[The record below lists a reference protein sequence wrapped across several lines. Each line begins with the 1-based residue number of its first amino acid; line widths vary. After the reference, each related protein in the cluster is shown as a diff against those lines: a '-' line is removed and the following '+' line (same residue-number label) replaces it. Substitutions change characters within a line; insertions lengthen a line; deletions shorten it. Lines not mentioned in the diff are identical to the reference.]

1 MQSFDE
7 IRIGDERASEGD
19 QICLAMGPMRRRKV
33 EVIAI
38 IGDICPA
45 EAAAERSVF
54 EGCDLARAARRAF
67 NDVNAG
73 DAENI
78 KSIDD
83 ILELRLGPLQE
94 ILFVGETG
102 EIRHTRALAADFLH
116 HVAVTS
122 SIRRARFSILP
133 P

>member
-1 MQSFDE
+1 
-7 IRIGDERASEGD
+7 
-19 QICLAMGPMRRRKV
+19 MRRRKV

-54 EGCDLARAARRAF
+54 EGCDVARAARRAF

-83 ILELRLGPLQE
+83 ILVLRLGTATG

-116 HVAVTS
+116 HRGRDLEYQTRAVFHLAAIGVRS
-122 SIRRARFSILP
+122 DVRAVSLP
-133 P
+133 YNS

>member
-1 MQSFDE
+1 
-7 IRIGDERASEGD
+7 
-19 QICLAMGPMRRRKV
+19 MGPMRRRKV

-54 EGCDLARAARRAF
+54 EGCDVARAARRAF

-83 ILELRLGPLQE
+83 ILVLRLGTA
-94 ILFVGETG
+94 TG
-102 EIRHTRALAADFLH
+102 NTICRSFSKTAKMIIFIKFLN
-116 HVAVTS
+116 
-122 SIRRARFSILP
+122 L
-133 P
+133 